1 MLEQHETMERLG
13 QQVKSALEAADLEAY
28 ADLLDPNVHW
38 GPPDSPSP
46 PCQNRE
52 QVLSWYRHGRDSG
65 ARAHVSEVSVL
76 GNRLLVGLK
85 VAGTEEANER
95 GGIATRWQILTVR
108 DGRVVDIVGFETRG
122 EAVAHAGPD
131 APSD

>member
-1 MLEQHETMERLG
+1 
-13 QQVKSALEAADLEAY
+13 VA
-28 ADLLDPNVHW
+28 
-38 GPPDSPSP
+38 
-46 PCQNRE
+46 
-52 QVLSWYRHGRDSG
+52 
-65 ARAHVSEVSVL
+65 EVSVL